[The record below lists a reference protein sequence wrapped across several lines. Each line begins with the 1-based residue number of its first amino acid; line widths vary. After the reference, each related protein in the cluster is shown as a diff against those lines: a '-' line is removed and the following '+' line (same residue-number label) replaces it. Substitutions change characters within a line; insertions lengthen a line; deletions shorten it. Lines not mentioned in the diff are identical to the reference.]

1 MDIPKNLCMG
11 CMNELD
17 SDGVCHYCTYNDD
30 IPHLQSYLAPR
41 TVLNG
46 RYVVGKMLSYNGEGA
61 SYICFDMVAKQKAVL
76 REYMPD
82 TLCEREMRS
91 TNIIVNADCL
101 AKYKT
106 YMSEFQ
112 DMNRTLTRMRNLGH
126 ICTAQDMFSENN
138 TCYVVLEYCEG
149 VSLKKFL
156 QSNRGYLQWQ
166 QVKKLFMPLFTT
178 LSIIHNA
185 GIIHRGISPENILVT
200 TDGRLKLT
208 GFSISSIRTSN
219 TSLSPEFYSGYT
231 APEQY
236 SSAEWQGTWTDIY
249 SIAAVIYRILTG
261 YVPPDANNRMNNDT
275 MIPASRINPHIPRHV
290 SNVLSK
296 AMAIRGADRI
306 QNVTELVSELFENVP
321 QPAAH
326 IKGATQTIPVVKPS
340 PRAAE
345 EPYRE
350 REPQPRPQ
358 KRSGAPAR
366 AKRKTNT
373 ALAVTGFA
381 MLGVLLAAGLFMLYE
396 MFSPQEEETDPNESF
411 IMTAPIEDEE
421 DSEALIVESKSES
434 AKSDDS
440 EEYPYGYGAI
450 MPDLYGQRFETVER
464 ELGDDFT
471 IRTKAYYSDVDDKG
485 MISTQSIP
493 AGTDYDPALKNKLT
507 LKVCAGPA
515 RVPVP
520 DFAGR
525 SKKDY
530 LTALSDMNIKYSTVE
545 EKTNAYPTDTV
556 IRTSI
561 DPGYLIDVEKGEELK
576 VYLAVP
582 APASSSNASASST
595 ADYSYAESY
604 PQTESTDTA
613 YTDSTYY
620 GEGQGNGGSE
630 EFTDYGETW

>member
-1 MDIPKNLCMG
+1 MNIGQNLCMG

-17 SDGVCHYCTYNDD
+17 SEGECHYCTYNDD

-41 TVLNG
+41 TLLNN
-46 RYVVGKMLSYNGEGA
+46 RYIVGKMLSYNGEGA
-61 SYICFDMVAKQKAVL
+61 SYICYDTVAKSKAVL

-91 TNIIVNADCL
+91 ENIIVNADCL

-112 DMNRTLTRMRNLGH
+112 DMNRTLTRMRNLGS
-126 ICTAQDMFSENN
+126 ICTAQDMFNENN

-185 GIIHRGISPENILVT
+185 GIIHRGIAPENIIVT

-219 TSLSPEFYSGYT
+219 TALSPEFYSGYT

-236 SSAEWQGTWTDIY
+236 SSLEWQGTWTDIY
-249 SIAAVIYRILTG
+249 AIAAVIYRILTG

-290 SNVLSK
+290 SNVLSR

-321 QPAAH
+321 QPASH
-326 IKGATQTIPVVKPS
+326 IKGATQTIPVVKPRTAS
-340 PRAAE
+340 DP
-345 EPYRE
+345 RE
-350 REPQPRPQ
+350 REREAPR
-358 KRSGAPAR
+358 KR
-366 AKRKTNT
+366 NT
-373 ALAVTGFA
+373 AKVKKRTPPALAIGGFI
-381 MLGVLLAAGLFMLYE
+381 VLALLLIIGLLMLYE
-396 MFSPQEEETDPNESF
+396 VFSPSEEDSDPSESFVMTVPPDYEDDSEILILDSAASPTSQAEETDS
-411 IMTAPIEDEE
+411 
-421 DSEALIVESKSES
+421 S
-434 AKSDDS
+434 
-440 EEYPYGYGAI
+440 PYGYGAI
-450 MPDLYGQRFETVER
+450 MPNLIGQRYETVER

-471 IRTKAYYSDVDDKG
+471 IRTKIYYSDLDDKG
-485 MISTQSIP
+485 TIAEQSIP
-493 AGTDYDPALKNKLT
+493 EGTDYDPEKKNKLT
-507 LKVCAGPA
+507 LEVCAGPA
-515 RVPVP
+515 KVPVP
-520 DFAGR
+520 EFAG
-525 SKKDY
+525 STKKEY
-530 LTALSDMNIKYSTVE
+530 LNALSDLNIKYVTVE
-545 EKTNAYPTDTV
+545 EQTNDYATGYV

-561 DPGYLIDVEKGEELK
+561 DPGYLINVEKGEQLT
-576 VYLAVP
+576 VYISVP
-582 APASSSNASASST
+582 APVSTSSESTYISEST
-595 ADYSYAESY
+595 ADSEYSVDYDYSAADN
-604 PQTESTDTA
+604 TTA
-613 YTDSTYY
+613 AY
-620 GEGQGNGGSE
+620 
-630 EFTDYGETW
+630 